1 MVFSIGAAVQQSP
14 LILEHFHHPQKKPI
28 STHSIHSSSP
38 QGTTNV
44 LPVST
49 YLPVPDISH
58 GWNHT
63 LCGLLLTCSFHLQS
77 RFWGWSMLWK
87 CQSFN
92 SCTSLY
98 GETTICWSIQCL
110 TTLSLFPLLAVMNS
124 VPVND
129 KLVICMHWRSGFK
142 YILSSDK
149 KFTACQHTPYNWTS
163 RPQCRVRDNPRT
175 WRNMGRYRRRGCRP
189 GSLHY
194 KWRASNFNSINSW
207 RH

>member
-1 MVFSIGAAVQQSP
+1 MVFSIGAVVQQSP

-38 QGTTNV
+38 QATTNV

-77 RFWGWSMLWK
+77 CFWGWSMLWK

-110 TTLSLFPLLAVMNS
+110 TTLSLFPLLAVTNTA
-124 VPVND
+124 PVNTQVQIIVQMQTFTLLGWEPGMELLGHMVTQCLTFSGTIRLLS
-129 KLVICMHWRSGFK
+129 KVAAPFYSSFCKTGIVWGFQFLHVLVNTCY
-142 YILSSDK
+142 YIVLI
-149 KFTACQHTPYNWTS
+149 PPTS
-163 RPQCRVRDNPRT
+163 
-175 WRNMGRYRRRGCRP
+175 
-189 GSLHY
+189 
-194 KWRASNFNSINSW
+194 
-207 RH
+207 